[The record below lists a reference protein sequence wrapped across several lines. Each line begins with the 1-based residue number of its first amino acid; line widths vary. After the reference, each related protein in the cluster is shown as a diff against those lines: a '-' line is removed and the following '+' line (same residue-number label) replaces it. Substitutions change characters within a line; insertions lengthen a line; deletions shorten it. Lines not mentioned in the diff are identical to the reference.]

1 MKKMK
6 HAKKLASLLMAL
18 VMVLGMSVGT
28 TVTAFAANTNSHTIT
43 ITNDKSG
50 HTYTAYQVF
59 AGDISDGKLTNIVWG
74 SGVNG
79 ADVLADLVKLEPYK
93 DCKSAEAVADV
104 LAGFRDDSAQ
114 LDAFAKVVGAH
125 LATAAGTSTETASP
139 YTISV
144 TGDGYYFVKD
154 SGTIGTD
161 DAATKY
167 ILKVVG
173 DVTVKAKAETPSID
187 KVIVNADSAN
197 GGEGKGTA
205 QDVGSVVNF
214 KLTSKVPAMDGYDTY
229 TYIVNDTMSAG
240 LTFNNDV
247 AVTIDGVAYTDF
259 TVAQNGQSFTITFN
273 NFISQKAN
281 AGKAIVI
288 TYSATINE
296 NALTTD
302 KETNTVNLEYSNN
315 PNDSESN
322 GETPESI
329 VYVYDFDIVIDKYT
343 GDEATGTRLAGA
355 KFVLK
360 NASGKYYYYNES
372 AKKVEWKDALSEATE
387 VTTDQ
392 SGVAKFQGLDSG
404 TYSLHETEAPAGYN
418 LLKDDVAV
426 TITATYGDD
435 GQITSSS
442 ATSANNGQYQQ
453 VQKIENKSGATL
465 PSTGGMGTTLLY
477 IIGAILVVGAGVLL
491 VARRRMHS

>member
-1 MKKMK
+1 
-6 HAKKLASLLMAL
+6 
-18 VMVLGMSVGT
+18 
-28 TVTAFAANTNSHTIT
+28 
-43 ITNDKSG
+43 
-50 HTYTAYQVF
+50 
-59 AGDISDGKLTNIVWG
+59 
-74 SGVNG
+74 
-79 ADVLADLVKLEPYK
+79 
-93 DCKSAEAVADV
+93 
-104 LAGFRDDSAQ
+104 
-114 LDAFAKVVGAH
+114 
-125 LATAAGTSTETASP
+125 
-139 YTISV
+139 
-144 TGDGYYFVKD
+144 
-154 SGTIGTD
+154 
-161 DAATKY
+161 
-167 ILKVVG
+167 
-173 DVTVKAKAETPSID
+173 
-187 KVIVNADSAN
+187 
-197 GGEGKGTA
+197 
-205 QDVGSVVNF
+205 
-214 KLTSKVPAMDGYDTY
+214 MDGYDTY

-315 PNDSESN
+315 PNDSESK

-392 SGVAKFQGLDSG
+392 SGVAKFKGLDSG
-404 TYSLHETEAPAGYN
+404 TYYLHETEAPAGYN
-418 LLKDDVAV
+418 LLKEDVTV